1 MEVDCPS
8 AFRLSCMWKS
18 VALAWTLRSSTNVE
32 EAVRS
37 GCRSK
42 DRRRGSKGCS
52 AAAASV
58 QKDAGSDFHSRIAQ
72 GGDEKCHKRSGSSI

>member
-18 VALAWTLRSSTNVE
+18 VALAWTPGSSTNVE

-37 GCRSK
+37 GCCSK
-42 DRRRGSKGCS
+42 DRRLGSQGCS
-52 AAAASV
+52 ASAAVV
-58 QKDAGSDFHSRIAQ
+58 QKDAGSDFHRHCAK
-72 GGDEKCHKRSGSSI
+72 GGDENCHKRNGGSI